1 VQAQLAIRK
10 RVDAQTVAAMKYYV
24 PLIVFAGYGPIL
36 LAGHPNFSV
45 FAFRTVLNAPFIVA
59 ASFLL
64 TVAEVRVADDFL
76 EYRRLIG
83 WTRVPYGQIAQC
95 ERSWFPG
102 LGYLTFLPSESSTS
116 KLYFVSGKLVHDDPQ
131 RTELTT
137 YVNDRMS
144 GEPTRKYQ
152 AVASHPNS
160 GGQKSRQLC
169 LIMGLLGVLGSL
181 VFALVS
187 HNSGLAPD
195 LQQFPRAI
203 ALVETF
209 ILKATNWPWGLITC
223 AVLIAEVVR
232 LRYEKKAWMVS
243 FILGYLL
250 GSILVQAVRQAA
262 L

>member
-10 RVDAQTVAAMKYYV
+10 RVDARTVAAMKYYL
-24 PLIVFAGYGPIL
+24 PLVVFAGCGTIL

-83 WTRVPYGQIAQC
+83 WTRVPYNKIARC
-95 ERSWFPG
+95 EKSWCPG
-102 LGYLTFLPSESSTS
+102 LGYLTFLPSERRTS
-116 KLYFVSGKLVHDDPQ
+116 KLYFVSGRLVHDDPQ

-137 YVNDRMS
+137 YVSDRMS
-144 GEPTRKYQ
+144 GEPARKYQ

-160 GGQKSRQLC
+160 GSQKSQQLC
-169 LIMGLLGVLGSL
+169 VIMGLLGVLGSL
-181 VFALVS
+181 AFALVS
-187 HNSGLAPD
+187 HNSRSAPD

-203 ALVETF
+203 ALAETIF
-209 ILKATNWPWGLITC
+209 WKATSWPWGLITC
-223 AVLIAEVVR
+223 AALVAEVVR

-243 FILGYLL
+243 FVVGFFL
-250 GSILVQAVRQAA
+250 GSILVQAVSQAA

>member
-1 VQAQLAIRK
+1 
-10 RVDAQTVAAMKYYV
+10 
-24 PLIVFAGYGPIL
+24 
-36 LAGHPNFSV
+36 
-45 FAFRTVLNAPFIVA
+45 
-59 ASFLL
+59 
-64 TVAEVRVADDFL
+64 
-76 EYRRLIG
+76 
-83 WTRVPYGQIAQC
+83 
-95 ERSWFPG
+95 
-102 LGYLTFLPSESSTS
+102 
-116 KLYFVSGKLVHDDPQ
+116 
-131 RTELTT
+131 
-137 YVNDRMS
+137 MS

-152 AVASHPNS
+152 VASHPNS
-160 GGQKSRQLC
+160 DSRKSRQLC

-203 ALVETF
+203 ALAETF

-223 AVLIAEVVR
+223 AVLIADVVR

-243 FILGYLL
+243 FILGFLL

>member
-1 VQAQLAIRK
+1 MQAQLAIRK
-10 RVDAQTVAAMKYYV
+10 RVDARTVAAMKYYL
-24 PLIVFAGYGPIL
+24 PLVVFAGCGTIL

-83 WTRVPYGQIAQC
+83 WTRVPYNKIARC
-95 ERSWFPG
+95 EKSWCPG
-102 LGYLTFLPSESSTS
+102 LGYLTVIPSESSIS
-116 KLYFVSGKLVHDDPQ
+116 KLYFVSGMLVHNDPQ

-137 YVNDRMS
+137 YVSNHLS
-144 GEPTRKYQ
+144 GEPTRESQ
-152 AVASHPNS
+152 TTHDLEH
-160 GGQKSRQLC
+160 GSRKARQFC
-169 LIMGLLGVLGSL
+169 LLVGLIGVLWSI
-181 VFALVS
+181 VFALFS
-187 HNSGLAPD
+187 PKFPPAPNV
-195 LQQFPRAI
+195 QPFPWPI
-203 ALVETF
+203 ALAETIF
-209 ILKATNWPWGLITC
+209 SKAINWPWGLVTC
-223 AVLIAEVVR
+223 GLLIAEIVR

-243 FILGYLL
+243 FVLGSLL